1 MVSLATAGAISTF
14 RGLKKASII
23 VMDTK
28 GKRLD
33 EISVLFNPS
42 EYTMSKSI
50 SWCAAIKKD
59 RDRPGLEYKN
69 SDVETLSMD
78 LFFDTYEA
86 NKDVRKYTDKITN
99 LAKINASLHEPPLL
113 RLTWGSLIG
122 YFWVLTSVTKKFTM
136 FRPDGVPVRAT
147 LSVTFTE
154 YGREEL
160 RPREESSDRTK
171 AYIVKEGDSL
181 WSIASEEYDDPA
193 QWRAIAQANNISN
206 PRLLTSGMRLEIP
219 PL

>member
-1 MVSLATAGAISTF
+1 MVSLVTAGGISEF
-14 RGLKKASII
+14 KGLKKASIK
-23 VMDTK
+23 VMGKK
-28 GKRLD
+28 GKPPE

-50 SWCAAIKKD
+50 SWTAALKKD
-59 RDRPGLEYKN
+59 RDSPGLEYKN
-69 SDVETLSMD
+69 SEVETLTMD

-99 LAKINASLHEPPLL
+99 LAKIDPDSHAPPIL
-113 RLTWGSLIG
+113 RFTWGSLIG
-122 YFWVLTSVTKKFTM
+122 YYWVLTSVTKKFTM
-136 FRPDGVPVRAT
+136 FRQDGVPVRAT

-154 YGREEL
+154 YGRENQK
-160 RPREESSDRTK
+160 PRENSSDRTK

-181 WSIASEEYDDPA
+181 WSIAAEEYNDPA
-193 QWRAIAQANNISN
+193 QWRAIAYDNNISN
-206 PRLLTSGMRLEIP
+206 PRLLEPGMRLKIP